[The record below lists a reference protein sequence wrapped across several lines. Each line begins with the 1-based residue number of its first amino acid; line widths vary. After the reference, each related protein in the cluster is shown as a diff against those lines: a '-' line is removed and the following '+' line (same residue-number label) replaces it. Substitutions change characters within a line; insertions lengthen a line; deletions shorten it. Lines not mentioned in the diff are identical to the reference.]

1 MANINKNQIG
11 YNEVVSAGTANAL
24 MVQYKRANA
33 APIDI
38 TEIFTSISAAVEYAK
53 SGPTAYAGQVIA
65 VAGEDIRTTVY
76 TITSAGTLTRLVD
89 ENDLNEVVSSAGKID
104 EIKVNGSALTITDKS
119 VNIDLGGYVTTDTLS
134 SIVSDDT
141 GKTIR
146 EIANEELVSV
156 LITEDAKESLDT
168 LEEIASWIQ
177 SHPDDVTAMNLSI
190 NDLKNSAHSH
200 TNKSILDNIT
210 EEKITD
216 WDSHQ
221 QYTDNAISGLSEVYD
236 IKGSSES
243 AITISKEYVNEK
255 IDELV
260 NVYDAKGSSLS
271 ALTEAKTYSDETLN
285 SAKAYVN
292 GKVDGKF
299 DAIGSASS
307 ALTEA
312 KAYADSKVDGKFD
325 AIGSASSA
333 LTEAKAYAD
342 SLATNYDSVGSAS
355 SALTEAKTY
364 ADSLATNYDS
374 AGSASSALTAAK
386 TYADSLAKNYD
397 LAGSANAALSS
408 AKAYVNGKIDGKF
421 DAIGSASSALTEA
434 KAYVDSTIEGYATKS
449 YVTEQIVSAMTG
461 GEIEL
466 TGYAKVEDV
475 KASGNTIYASAK
487 TYTDSAIIT
496 ASEDLNWIL
505 VEGEKQK
512 VRNWRGTRA
521 NYEMLVQ
528 NDAVSPWTRYVVI
541 DTING
546 KEVITEYYGNNQVA
560 DATGQL
566 LPVKDIIGNISDIT
580 PQPYDRYLVGSD
592 GKGYQIYEYVI
603 DGEFHKWLIKP
614 FDYRYGVRVIE
625 KGLKN
630 YVYVSGIL
638 KTYDDVDCGSF

>member
-271 ALTEAKTYSDETLN
+271 ALTESKTYSDETLN

-312 KAYADSKVDGKFD
+312 KA
-325 AIGSASSA
+325 
-333 LTEAKAYAD
+333 
-342 SLATNYDSVGSAS
+342 
-355 SALTEAKTY
+355 Y

-434 KAYVDSTIEGYATKS
+434 KAYVDSTIEDYATKS

-505 VEGEKQK
+505 VDGEKQK

-603 DGEFHKWLIKP
+603 DGEYHKWLIKP